1 MRGLVETIYFT
12 NTSGISEFLAVD
24 MDDGSRVRMRG
35 FLLRPKIGAK
45 LCFEDLA
52 KDPDG
57 CTVFK
62 STYLL
67 LETREE
73 ASKVLCGAD
82 GISRKTADK
91 IIDVCG
97 INVPEYLKMP
107 DIAKKLRSV
116 PGLGPSKT
124 AALTGFLKTQADH
137 SDEFGWL
144 TATGLTY
151 SSATTLLKLHGASVR
166 EWVLKD
172 PYQLLYARCAD
183 FKLCDRIA
191 KAGGEDPWS
200 PRRIRAILYAAVSK
214 ESKKGNTRCELDRI
228 LKECERASV
237 WDGGTVVPQDLFSLY
252 AYSDQRFRVTQSRE
266 SAYIASAKND
276 KAENSICGDVLRLK
290 HSARKLIPLTDEE
303 YARIEAAAG
312 VKYNEEQA
320 LAFPILASGGI
331 ISITGFPGTGK
342 TTLLNG
348 LIRYITMREPDAKI
362 LLCAPTG
369 RAASR
374 MAEVSGRAG
383 VTIHRAVHITPYDH
397 AVRST
402 EPLEYQ
408 FIIADEMS
416 MCDTDLC
423 ARFFSSIK
431 SGTFVIL
438 TGDPDQL
445 PSVGAGQVFRDLIAS
460 GAIPVCRLTMLMRQK
475 EGSMIA
481 VNARGSLEGDA
492 LREGTDFKIVQAE
505 DEEMADMAVRTCA
518 KLPVM
523 PLILSPV
530 IGGPAGVARI
540 NQCMQER
547 YRKSDISTSI
557 NGVRFYVGDPVIMT
571 HNNYNLEYFNG
582 ETGTVAAIREG
593 YLTVAFKDRSVT
605 MELADATD
613 VALAYVITVH
623 RAQGTEN
630 DRCIVILPSYAY
642 RMATGELLN
651 TAFTRAKKDVLL
663 IATKPSMDYHTT
675 HGRGALRCCGLL
687 DKLTAAIG

>member
-151 SSATTLLKLHGASVR
+151 SSATTLLKLHGASAK

-214 ESKKGNTRCELDRI
+214 ESKR
-228 LKECERASV
+228 
-237 WDGGTVVPQDLFSLY
+237 GT
-252 AYSDQRFRVTQSRE
+252 
-266 SAYIASAKND
+266 
-276 KAENSICGDVLRLK
+276 
-290 HSARKLIPLTDEE
+290 H
-303 YARIEAAAG
+303 
-312 VKYNEEQA
+312 
-320 LAFPILASGGI
+320 
-331 ISITGFPGTGK
+331 
-342 TTLLNG
+342 
-348 LIRYITMREPDAKI
+348 
-362 LLCAPTG
+362 
-369 RAASR
+369 
-374 MAEVSGRAG
+374 
-383 VTIHRAVHITPYDH
+383 
-397 AVRST
+397 
-402 EPLEYQ
+402 
-408 FIIADEMS
+408 
-416 MCDTDLC
+416 
-423 ARFFSSIK
+423 
-431 SGTFVIL
+431 
-438 TGDPDQL
+438 
-445 PSVGAGQVFRDLIAS
+445 GA
-460 GAIPVCRLTMLMRQK
+460 
-475 EGSMIA
+475 
-481 VNARGSLEGDA
+481 NW
-492 LREGTDFKIVQAE
+492 
-505 DEEMADMAVRTCA
+505 
-518 KLPVM
+518 
-523 PLILSPV
+523 
-530 IGGPAGVARI
+530 
-540 NQCMQER
+540 
-547 YRKSDISTSI
+547 
-557 NGVRFYVGDPVIMT
+557 
-571 HNNYNLEYFNG
+571 
-582 ETGTVAAIREG
+582 
-593 YLTVAFKDRSVT
+593 
-605 MELADATD
+605 
-613 VALAYVITVH
+613 
-623 RAQGTEN
+623 
-630 DRCIVILPSYAY
+630 
-642 RMATGELLN
+642 
-651 TAFTRAKKDVLL
+651 TAF
-663 IATKPSMDYHTT
+663 
-675 HGRGALRCCGLL
+675 
-687 DKLTAAIG
+687 